1 MRNKLMFTQSKL
13 FPLLILMLAG
23 FLLSGCEQAIE
34 DEEFPYETKLVIRG
48 LLEDGQDIKEIFIGR
63 TLPVAVP
70 FRADFSNLPDA
81 VVSLKVDTLRYVLR
95 HTKDGLYSAP
105 NGVKARAGKT
115 YELLVSWGGY
125 SAGAITRIPEAG
137 SVGGVF
143 MVNSVNDT
151 GKSIR
156 VMSVEVTPR
165 ADEAYA
171 ATWLAFTQSGQIYT
185 EDIKYNTVVRKLPGA
200 TTNTVQILSAEVPA
214 SYASKP
220 QDLGVGIYVYDTSF
234 YDYFKTKGS
243 SKLSDAVFGQP
254 STSVRWNILGDGIGM
269 FIGRSKT
276 VKAISSLQ

>member
-1 MRNKLMFTQSKL
+1 MRENSALTRSKL
-13 FPLLILMLAG
+13 FPFILLIVVG
-23 FLLSGCEQAIE
+23 FLFSGCEQIVE
-34 DEEFPYETKLVIRG
+34 EEEFPYETKLVIRG

-81 VVSLKVDTLRYVLR
+81 VVSIKVDTLRYILK
-95 HTKDGLYSAP
+95 HTKDGLYNAP
-105 NGVKARAGKT
+105 AGVKARAGKT

-125 SAGAITRIPEAG
+125 SAGAITKIPEAG